1 MRKDQG
7 AEEEV
12 AQAIMTTDLIEK
24 HALVRG
30 DGFSVGGICK
40 GSGMIAPNMGTM
52 IALLYTDAEI
62 TAGGLRQAL
71 RLAAR
76 RSFNRVVVD
85 GDTSTNDIAICT
97 ATGKAGRV
105 PQAAFRSALEE
116 CARSLA
122 IQIARDG
129 EGATNSSRWWSGVP
143 GPRRGPPTLQG
154 PWSDRRSSRPRSMAR
169 IPTGDGYRRGRTGR
183 VEFDPDQV
191 SLSIGAGDERTPLLD
206 RGEIVA
212 DLARAKQAMKGREVR
227 FELDLGQGQGE
238 ATAWGCD
245 LTEKVRGDQREVY
258 DVKREEV
265 LMEAL
270 PYIQRFHGK
279 TIVIKLGGHA
289 MVDQEILEMAIRDA
303 VLLQYVGMKVV
314 IVHGGGPEI
323 TEKMQAMGKE
333 PKFVGGLRITDLET
347 LEIAQMVLVG
357 KINDGI
363 VSLIA
368 RGGAR
373 GVGLSGNDG
382 NLVIARKMDPQKVKE
397 GGRVKEVDLGY
408 VGEIETVDPAVLLTL
423 LDKGYIPVIAP
434 IAIDREGTSLNINA
448 DTAAGEIAVAL
459 RAFKLVNLTDVDGV
473 MDAGRTQIYRRL
485 TTVEMERLIAD
496 GTVSGGMI
504 PKITSSLNAVKNGV
518 EQAHIINGN
527 RGHNLLLELF
537 TNAGVGTMISR

>member
-1 MRKDQG
+1 M
-7 AEEEV
+7 
-12 AQAIMTTDLIEK
+12 
-24 HALVRG
+24 
-30 DGFSVGGICK
+30 
-40 GSGMIAPNMGTM
+40 
-52 IALLYTDAEI
+52 
-62 TAGGLRQAL
+62 
-71 RLAAR
+71 
-76 RSFNRVVVD
+76 
-85 GDTSTNDIAICT
+85 
-97 ATGKAGRV
+97 
-105 PQAAFRSALEE
+105 
-116 CARSLA
+116 
-122 IQIARDG
+122 
-129 EGATNSSRWWSGVP
+129 
-143 GPRRGPPTLQG
+143 
-154 PWSDRRSSRPRSMAR
+154 
-169 IPTGDGYRRGRTGR
+169 
-183 VEFDPDQV
+183 
-191 SLSIGAGDERTPLLD
+191 
-206 RGEIVA
+206 
-212 DLARAKQAMKGREVR
+212 
-227 FELDLGQGQGE
+227 
-238 ATAWGCD
+238 
-245 LTEKVRGDQREVY
+245 
-258 DVKREEV
+258 KREEV

-289 MVDQEILEMAIRDA
+289 MVDQGILEMAMRDA

-333 PKFVGGLRITDLET
+333 PKFVGGLRITDAET

-382 NLVIARKMDPQKVKE
+382 NLMIARKMDPQKVKE
-397 GGRVKEVDLGY
+397 GNRVRKVDLGF

-423 LDKGYIPVIAP
+423 LDKGYIPVVAP

-459 RAFKLVNLTDVDGV
+459 KAFKLVNLTDVDGV

-485 TTVEMERLIAD
+485 TTAELERLIAD

-537 TNAGVGTMISR
+537 TDAGVGTMISR